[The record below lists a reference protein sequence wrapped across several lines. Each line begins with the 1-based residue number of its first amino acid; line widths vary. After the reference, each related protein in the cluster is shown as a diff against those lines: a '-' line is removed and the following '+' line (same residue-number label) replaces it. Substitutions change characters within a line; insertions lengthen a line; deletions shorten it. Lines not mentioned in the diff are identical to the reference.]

1 MIIDSDVLIWYS
13 RKHPKAVEFIHSLAS
28 FSISAVTYMEIAQG
42 VRNKT
47 ELNAFKKSLT
57 ILNADVIPINKLISS
72 KAVSFVEEYA
82 LSHSMQLADALIG
95 ATAIVQQKTLIT
107 ANDKH
112 YHYLPSIKTQKFEVS

>member
-13 RKHPKAVEFIHSLAS
+13 REQSKAVELIHSLES
-28 FSISAVTYMEIAQG
+28 FSISAVTYMEIVQG
-42 VRNKT
+42 VRNKS

-57 ILNADVIPINKLISS
+57 ILNADVIPINELIST
-72 KAVSFVEEYA
+72 KAMFFVEEYA

-95 ATAIVQQKTLIT
+95 TKAIVQQKTLIT

-112 YHYLPSIKTQKFEVS
+112 YRYLPGIKIQKFEVS